1 MSWRKG
7 PIPPLSNG
15 KHPTNR
21 ELQLMRLGYPE
32 YQPRLLH
39 ILQHNPARHS
49 AIMAGEKSFVA
60 GDWVCPRCGG
70 AERYTR
76 NLACRA
82 CAVRRSEQ
90 VFMIIEPECVHTG
103 MRVYKRSEE
112 ASERYQERVQRKQYL
127 DWFKGELLKLEIICG
142 GWKLQRGVLF
152 QPEGSGRSQYL
163 QPDAVQHQR
172 YMQDPE
178 YRTIVEFVE
187 NRIGERP
194 NAPERNNTS
203 GGFDPCEAD

>member
-49 AIMAGEKSFVA
+49 AIMAGEKSFMS
-60 GDWVCPRCGG
+60 GDWACPRCGG
-70 AERYTR
+70 VQQYTR
-76 NLACRA
+76 NLACRG
-82 CAVRRSEQ
+82 CAVRRSQQ
-90 VFMIIEPECVHTG
+90 VFVIIEPEHIHNGALT
-103 MRVYKRSEE
+103 YKRDEE

-142 GWKLQRGVLF
+142 GWRLERGVLF

-163 QPDAVQHQR
+163 QPDAEQHRR

-178 YRTIVEFVE
+178 YRTIVEFIE
-187 NRIGERP
+187 NRIGDRP
-194 NAPERNNTS
+194 NEPMQSDIT
-203 GGFDPCEAD
+203 GGG

>member
-1 MSWRKG
+1 MNWRSK

-32 YQPRLLH
+32 YQSRLLH

-49 AIMAGEKSFVA
+49 AIMAGEKVFRS
-60 GDWVCPRCGG
+60 DNWQCTRCGG
-70 AERYTR
+70 VEQYSR
-76 NLACRA
+76 NLACRG
-82 CAVRRSEQ
+82 CAVQRSKQ
-90 VFMIIEPECVHTG
+90 VFIIEPAFISTG
-103 MRVYKRSEE
+103 IMTYKRDEE

-127 DWFKGELLKLEIICG
+127 DWFKGELMKLDITCG
-142 GWKLQRGVLF
+142 EWRLRRGVLF
-152 QPEGSGRSQYL
+152 KPEGSSRSQYL
-163 QPDAVQHQR
+163 QPDSTQHER

-178 YRTIVEFVE
+178 YQTIVEFIE

-194 NAPERNNTS
+194 NAPERDDIA
-203 GGFDPCEAD
+203 GGTNPCKAN